1 MDTQQPKGR
10 DLAGW
15 VQQLHDEHARW
26 KEEEVSLEAL
36 EAFVNTARQVY
47 ERAVILKHLA
57 LAEARNQATLGA
69 PVAPT
74 EVAVPETPA
83 TAPAAA
89 PATAPAEP
97 KESLAEL
104 AAEPLAEQAA
114 EPLAEPAA
122 EPPSSPPAEPA
133 RRWTFQPLVS
143 PTEPAPS
150 APAAAPSEPAAAPSS
165 TAAAPSGG
173 GGTSLA
179 QQLKQTGIPALA
191 PALGI
196 NDRVRFAG
204 IFSGGDVA
212 AFLKLCAEVEA
223 LPTLEAAEQRLRR
236 AANPQTDWEDES
248 GTAFA
253 MLQLVKRLRQ
263 FLPA

>member
-57 LAEARNQATLGA
+57 MAEARNQATVSA

-74 EVAVPETPA
+74 EVAMPETPE
-83 TAPAAA
+83 TAPG
-89 PATAPAEP
+89 EP
-97 KESLAEL
+97 KESLAEP
-104 AAEPLAEQAA
+104 AV

-122 EPPSSPPAEPA
+122 EPPSSPLAEPA

-150 APAAAPSEPAAAPSS
+150 APAPAPSEPAPAPTA
-165 TAAAPSGG
+165 TAATPSAG

-204 IFSGGDVA
+204 VFASGDVP
-212 AFLKLCAEVEA
+212 AFLKFCAEIEA
-223 LPTLEAAEQRLRR
+223 LPNLEAAELRLR
-236 AANPQTDWEDES
+236 AAAGPQVDWEDES

>member
-1 MDTQQPKGR
+1 MNTQQPKGR

-57 LAEARNQATLGA
+57 LAEARNQALPEA
-69 PVAPT
+69 RVAPT
-74 EVAVPETPA
+74 EVAGPEPTAAVPA
-83 TAPAAA
+83 AVPAAA
-89 PATAPAEP
+89 PAIA
-97 KESLAEL
+97 L
-104 AAEPLAEQAA
+104 A
-114 EPLAEPAA
+114 EPLAEPAP
-122 EPPSSPPAEPA
+122 EPPTSPPSGPA
-133 RRWTFQPLVS
+133 RTWTFQRAVS
-143 PTEPAPS
+143 PGEPGPTT
-150 APAAAPSEPAAAPSS
+150 APAAAPSAV
-165 TAAAPSGG
+165 

-204 IFSGGDVA
+204 VFANGDVP
-212 AFLKLCAEVEA
+212 AFLKFCAEIEA
-223 LPTLEAAEQRLRR
+223 LPSLEAAELRLR
-236 AANPQTDWEDES
+236 AAAGPMADWEDEA
-248 GTAFA
+248 GTAYA

-263 FLPA
+263 FLPG

>member
-1 MDTQQPKGR
+1 MPRGITMNTQQPKGR

-57 LAEARNQATLGA
+57 VAGARSQATLEA

-74 EVAVPETPA
+74 EDAVPES
-83 TAPAAA
+83 PAAA
-89 PATAPAEP
+89 PAAAPAEP
-97 KESLAEL
+97 KESLAV
-104 AAEPLAEQAA
+104 
-114 EPLAEPAA
+114 PA
-122 EPPSSPPAEPA
+122 AEPA
-133 RRWTFQPLVS
+133 RRWSFQPLVS

-150 APAAAPSEPAAAPSS
+150 ASAATPSEPALARSA
-165 TAAAPSGG
+165 TAASPSVG

-204 IFSGGDVA
+204 TFSGGDVA

-223 LPTLEAAEQRLRR
+223 LPTLEAAEQRLRK